1 MKRIFFPLALLIC
14 TGLMAQEGTVGI
26 GTQTPNRK
34 AVLHLVARNNNQGLL
49 VPKLTTTQR
58 TNFGS
63 QLNSSDN
70 GMMVYDSDLDQF
82 FYWIT
87 NKWEAVGET
96 LKAGTGIEI
105 SGGTV
110 INTGD
115 TNASDDFSGEWA
127 DLANMPAGFQDGT
140 DDVEDADNDPTNEIE
155 LPASAL
161 TNQILIYNGTSWGA
175 GFLPSDGDTD
185 ATNEIQDLQLIS
197 NILSITGKSGAT
209 QINLAPY
216 VGTNTDEQ
224 DLQFSGSIISLTGDP
239 DNTQIDLSNYDSDVS
254 DDFSGDWVDLAN
266 IPAGF
271 LDGTDD
277 VVDADASITNEIQD
291 LSLTGNNLTITGN
304 AFPTTIDLSPYLD
317 NTDLLTTISGTSGQ
331 VLTYD
336 GSDWAAADIPADG
349 DTDDT
354 NELQDLQFSSQVIS
368 LSNDPGSTTINLA
381 PYMDNTDLLATI
393 SGTNGQVL
401 TYSSGNWVAD
411 DIPAD
416 GDGDAT
422 NEIQDLE
429 LAGNILTITGN
440 ASPTAID
447 LSPYSGTNTDE
458 QDLAFSG
465 GIISLSGDPDNTQI
479 DLAPYLDNTDLLST
493 LSGTSGQVL
502 TYDGADWG
510 AANLPADGDIDDTN
524 EIQDLQFSSQVI
536 SLSNDPGSTTIN
548 LAPYMD
554 NTDLLA
560 SISGTNGQV
569 LTYSGGN
576 WVADDIPTDG
586 DGDATNEIQ
595 DLQLAGNILTITGN
609 ASPTM
614 IDLSPYS
621 GTNTDEQDL
630 AFSGGIISLSGDPD
644 NTQIDLAP
652 YLDNT
657 DLLSTISGTSG
668 QVLTYDGADW
678 GAADLPTDGDSDD
691 TNELQDLSIASDIL
705 TITGLGTPTDI
716 DLSPYINTDLL
727 ASISGTNGQV
737 LTHNGTDWG
746 AANLPADGDSDDTNE
761 LQDLSIA
768 SDILTIT
775 GLGTPTDI
783 DLSPYINTD
792 LLASLTGTNGQVLTY
807 DGSNWAA
814 ANLPT
819 DGDTN
824 DANELQ
830 DLDLTGNTLT
840 ITGLVTPTDIDL
852 APYLDN
858 TDLLAS
864 ISGTNGQVLT
874 HNGTDW
880 VAGNVPSDGDS
891 DDTNELQDLS
901 IASDILTI
909 TGLGT
914 PTDIDLT
921 PYINTDLLASISGT
935 NGQVLTHDGSNWAA
949 ANLPADGDMD
959 DANEIQDLSLTGDNL
974 TITLNASPTSIDLS
988 PYKDSPLTESTDAI
1002 GSYVSYSGHIKAL
1015 NVINTVSSITHSSLS
1030 GSQLPIL
1037 AHLHAKTVM
1046 LDVSGAAGST
1056 DTITEIEAGL
1066 NGQEMIIVCT
1076 GGTLVFDN
1084 SQMNGSNLVL
1094 PSATVS
1100 LPTGGSI
1107 KLMYVSAMSN
1117 WVHLESV
1124 TTVVNPN

>member
-1 MKRIFFPLALLIC
+1 MKRIFFPLALLMC

-96 LKAGTGIEI
+96 LKAGAGIDI
-105 SGGTV
+105 SGGTI

-115 TNASDDFSGEWA
+115 TDSSDDFSGEWA
-127 DLANMPAGFQDGT
+127 DIANIPAGFQDGT
-140 DDVEDADNDPTNEIE
+140 DDVDDADNDPTNEIE
-155 LPASAL
+155 LPTSAL
-161 TNQILIYNGTSWGA
+161 TNQILIYNGSSWGA

-224 DLQFSGSIISLTGDP
+224 GLQFSGSIISLTGDP

-254 DDFSGDWVDLAN
+254 DDFSGDWGDLLN

-271 LDGTDD
+271 LDGNDD
-277 VVDADASITNEIQD
+277 VDDADASITNEIQD
-291 LSLTGNNLTITGN
+291 LSLSGNNLTITGN
-304 AFPTTIDLSPYLD
+304 ASPTTIDLSLYLD
-317 NTDLLTTISGTSGQ
+317 NTDLLTTISGVNGQ

-336 GSDWAAADIPADG
+336 GSDWVAADIPSDG
-349 DTDDT
+349 DSDDT
-354 NELQDLQFSSQVIS
+354 NEIQDLQFSSQVIT

-381 PYMDNTDLLATI
+381 PYMDNTDLLASI

-401 TYSSGNWVAD
+401 TYSGGTWVAD
-411 DIPAD
+411 DIPSD
-416 GDGDAT
+416 GDGDDT
-422 NEIQDLE
+422 NEIQDLQ

-440 ASPTAID
+440 ASPTSID

-479 DLAPYLDNTDLLST
+479 DLAPYFDNTDLLST

-502 TYDGADWG
+502 TYDGVNWG
-510 AANLPADGDIDDTN
+510 AANLPADGDSDDEN
-524 EIQDLQFSSQVI
+524 ELQDLSIASDI
-536 SLSNDPGSTTIN
+536 LTITGLGTPTDIDLS
-548 LAPYMD
+548 PYI

-560 SISGTNGQV
+560 SISGTNGQI
-569 LTYSGGN
+569 LTHNGTD
-576 WVADDIPTDG
+576 WVAGSVP
-586 DGDATNEIQ
+586 
-595 DLQLAGNILTITGN
+595 
-609 ASPTM
+609 S
-614 IDLSPYS
+614 
-621 GTNTDEQDL
+621 
-630 AFSGGIISLSGDPD
+630 
-644 NTQIDLAP
+644 
-652 YLDNT
+652 
-657 DLLSTISGTSG
+657 
-668 QVLTYDGADW
+668 
-678 GAADLPTDGDSDD
+678 DGDSDD

-737 LTHNGTDWG
+737 LTHNGTDWVAG
-746 AANLPADGDSDDTNE
+746 SVPSDGDSDDTNE

-792 LLASLTGTNGQVLTY
+792 LLAS
-807 DGSNWAA
+807 
-814 ANLPT
+814 
-819 DGDTN
+819 
-824 DANELQ
+824 
-830 DLDLTGNTLT
+830 
-840 ITGLVTPTDIDL
+840 
-852 APYLDN
+852 
-858 TDLLAS
+858 
-864 ISGTNGQVLT
+864 ISGTNGQVLA
-874 HNGTDW
+874 HNGTD
-880 VAGNVPSDGDS
+880 
-891 DDTNELQDLS
+891 
-901 IASDILTI
+901 
-909 TGLGT
+909 
-914 PTDIDLT
+914 
-921 PYINTDLLASISGT
+921 
-935 NGQVLTHDGSNWAA
+935 WAA
-949 ANLPADGDMD
+949 ANLPADGDSD

-974 TITLNASPTSIDLS
+974 TITLNASPTIIDLS
-988 PYKDSPLTESTDAI
+988 PYKDSPLAVGSDAI
-1002 GSYVSYSGHIKAL
+1002 GTYAGYPGHIKAL
-1015 NVINTVSSITHSSLS
+1015 NVINNVESILHTDLS
-1030 GSQLPIL
+1030 GSALT
-1037 AHLHAKTVM
+1037 AAVHNHAKIVM

-1056 DTITEIEAGL
+1056 STITEIDAGL
-1066 NGQEMIIVCT
+1066 NGQEMMIVCT

-1084 SQMNGSNLVL
+1084 SMMNGSNLVL

-1100 LPTGGSI
+1100 LPAGGSI
-1107 KLMYVSAMSN
+1107 KLMYVSTLGN
-1117 WVHLESV
+1117 WIHMESV